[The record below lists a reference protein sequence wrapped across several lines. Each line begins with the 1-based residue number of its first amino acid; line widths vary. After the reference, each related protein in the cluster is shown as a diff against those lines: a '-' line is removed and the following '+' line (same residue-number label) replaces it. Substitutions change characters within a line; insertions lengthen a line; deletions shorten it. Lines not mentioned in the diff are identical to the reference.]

1 MLVSAKEMLE
11 KARAGKYAVGQFN
24 INNLEWTK
32 SILLTA
38 QELNSPVI
46 LGVSEGAGKYMT
58 GFKTVAAM
66 VSAMIDELNITVPVA
81 LHLDH
86 GTYEGCYKCIKA
98 GFSSIMFD
106 GSHYPIEEN
115 IDKTKELVKI
125 AHAMGLSLEAEV
137 GSIGGEED
145 GVVGMGECAD
155 PNECKAIADLGID
168 FLAAGIGNIHGK
180 YPANWQGLN
189 FEVLENVKKEVGDM
203 PLVLHGGTGIPADM
217 IKKAISLGVAKINVN
232 TECQL
237 SFAAATRKYVEE
249 GKDLQGKGFDPRK
262 LLAPGAEAIK
272 ATVKEKWNCLAPL
285 AKPENKLV
293 QYKNF
298 FKKPLAI
305 LKEMVYFKKERR
317 RSLY

>member
-1 MLVSAKEMLE
+1 MPLVNAKEMLT
-11 KARAGKYAVGQFN
+11 KAKAGHYAVGQFN

-46 LGVSEGAGKYMT
+46 LGVSEGAGKYMC
-58 GFKTVAAM
+58 GYKTVVGMVTAM
-66 VSAMIDELNITVPVA
+66 LEELNITVPVA

-86 GTYEGCYKCIKA
+86 GSYEGAKKCIEA

-106 GSHYPIEEN
+106 GSHYPIDEN
-115 IDKTKELVKI
+115 VEKTKELV
-125 AHAMGLSLEAEV
+125 ATCNELGLSIEAEV

-145 GVVGMGECAD
+145 GVIGAGECAD
-155 PNECKAIADLGID
+155 PQECKMVADLGVTM
-168 FLAAGIGNIHGK
+168 LAAGIGNIHGK
-180 YPANWQGLN
+180 YPDNWQGLS
-189 FEVLENVKKEVGDM
+189 FETLDAIQQLTGDM

-217 IKKAISLGVAKINVN
+217 IKKAIELGVSKINVN

-237 SFAAATRKYVEE
+237 AFAAATRKYIEE

-272 ATVKEKWNCLAPL
+272 ATVKEKMELFGSVGKA
-285 AKPENKLV
+285 
-293 QYKNF
+293 
-298 FKKPLAI
+298 
-305 LKEMVYFKKERR
+305 
-317 RSLY
+317 

>member
-11 KARAGKYAVGQFN
+11 KAKAGHYAVGQFN

-38 QELNSPVI
+38 EELKSPVI

-66 VSAMIDELNITVPVA
+66 VKAMDEELGITVPVA

-86 GTYEGCYKCIKA
+86 GSYEGCYKCIKA
-98 GFSSIMFD
+98 GFTSIMFD

-115 IDKTKELVKI
+115 IAKTKELVSV
-125 AHAMGLSLEAEV
+125 AHNMDMSIEAEV

-145 GVVGMGECAD
+145 GVIGRGECAD
-155 PNECKAIADLGID
+155 PDECKAVADLGVD
-168 FLAAGIGNIHGK
+168 MLAAGIGNIHGK
-180 YPANWQGLN
+180 YPDNWEGLS
-189 FEVLENVKKEVGDM
+189 FDTLDAIQAKTGVM
-203 PLVLHGGTGIPADM
+203 PLVLHGGTGIPDDM
-217 IKKAISLGVAKINVN
+217 IKKAIDLGVSKINVN

-237 SFAAATRKYVEE
+237 SFADATRKYIEA
-249 GKDLQGKGFDPRK
+249 GKDLEGKGFDPRK

-272 ATVKEKWNCLAPL
+272 ATVKEKMELFGSI
-285 AKPENKLV
+285 NK
-293 QYKNF
+293 
-298 FKKPLAI
+298 A
-305 LKEMVYFKKERR
+305 
-317 RSLY
+317 

>member
-1 MLVSAKEMLE
+1 MLTKAK
-11 KARAGKYAVGQFN
+11 AGHYAVGQFN

-46 LGVSEGAGKYMT
+46 LGVSEGAGKYMC
-58 GFKTVAAM
+58 GYKTVVGM
-66 VSAMIDELNITVPVA
+66 VNGMLEELNITVPVA

-86 GTYEGCYKCIKA
+86 GSYEGAKACIKA

-115 IDKTKELVKI
+115 IAKTKELVAACNI
-125 AHAMGLSLEAEV
+125 LGLSLEAEV

-145 GVVGMGECAD
+145 GVIGMGECAD
-155 PNECKAIADLGID
+155 PKECKMVADLGVTM
-168 FLAAGIGNIHGK
+168 LAAGIGNIHGK
-180 YPANWQGLN
+180 YPANWKGLS
-189 FEVLENVKKEVGDM
+189 FETLDAIQQLTGDM

-217 IKKAISLGVAKINVN
+217 IKKAISLGVSKINVN

-237 SFAAATRKYVEE
+237 AFADATRKYVEA
-249 GKDLQGKGFDPRK
+249 GKDLEGKGFDPRK

-272 ATVKEKWNCLAPL
+272 ATVKEKMELFGSVGKA
-285 AKPENKLV
+285 
-293 QYKNF
+293 
-298 FKKPLAI
+298 
-305 LKEMVYFKKERR
+305 
-317 RSLY
+317 